1 MWFNGKYFSCKLII
15 SGPIYEFY
23 DYEKPQ
29 RKGYQLKKKCC
40 RILGRASKADD
51 EERIENRIKTLHRAR
66 SKLRRLINTNIGTFK
81 DERGDPYKP
90 KFATLTFAEN
100 LKNLKITNK
109 TFRKFIKKLNYLL
122 GYNVEYN
129 GVPEFQK
136 RGAVHYHVIFYN
148 LPYIPAGKLAEIWG
162 QGYIKINKIDD
173 VDNVGAYVCKYLGK
187 NVSDERLAGNKCY
200 FSSRGLKKP
209 VEIIEETQVESVRT
223 ALPEPSKT
231 FESIFHNDYTGK
243 VEYTQYNLMRVCTD
257 V

>member
-1 MWFNGKYFSCKLII
+1 MWLNGKWFRKRLII
-15 SGPIYEFY
+15 SGSIYEFY
-23 DYEKPQ
+23 DYEKKQ
-29 RKGYQLKKKCC
+29 HKGYQLKKKCW
-40 RILGRASKADD
+40 RILGRASTADD

-66 SKLRRLINTNIGTFK
+66 STLRRLINTNIGVFK

-100 LKNLKITNK
+100 ITELKKANRYFEN
-109 TFRKFIKKLNYLL
+109 FIKRINYHVGHKL
-122 GYNVEYN
+122 EYN

-148 LPYIPAGKLAEIWG
+148 LPYIPAAKLAEIWG
-162 QGYIKINKIDD
+162 QGFIKINKIDD

-209 VEIIEETQVESVRT
+209 EEIIEKTQVESVRS
-223 ALPEPSKT
+223 ALPESSKT
-231 FESIFHNDYTGK
+231 FENTFQNDYTGK